1 MRGLVNDAVEIEG
14 SSPSALLNAPT
25 TMSSYSSCQ
34 IFGTGKKDK
43 YEAKISELERR
54 PGSSDAA
61 NKVPGSLLALT
72 CLRLFSF
79 YINITDYKS
88 RSIQPH
94 SIQSA
99 NSEPNS

>member
-54 PGSSDAA
+54 PGSSDA
-61 NKVPGSLLALT
+61 KLGRPTTRQTKSLGL
-72 CLRLFSF
+72 CLHSLVFVS
-79 YINITDYKS
+79 S
-88 RSIQPH
+88 LSI
-94 SIQSA
+94 
-99 NSEPNS
+99 